1 MSPRAKGSRTTES
14 DTCGCRPAA
23 EERESPLGA
32 LHRDEHRKSVDR
44 RLARIEGQVRGL
56 RRMVEERRWC
66 IDVLV
71 QVDAVRESLR
81 AVADELLEAHLR
93 HCVAEAARSE
103 DGARVGRVLE
113 EVAMLLRRRKG

>member
-1 MSPRAKGSRTTES
+1 
-14 DTCGCRPAA
+14 
-23 EERESPLGA
+23 
-32 LHRDEHRKSVDR
+32 
-44 RLARIEGQVRGL
+44 
-56 RRMVEERRWC
+56 MVEERRWC

-103 DGARVGRVLE
+103 DGARVDRVLE